1 VPRLASWT
9 PDLVTLDLLLS
20 VAELGSVGKAATAHG
35 MTQPSASARLRRL
48 ERQVGA
54 PVLVRSTQGST
65 LTPAGQAVVVW
76 AEAVVDSA
84 HALTDGIQSLRSGA
98 DARLRVAASLTVAE
112 YLLPT
117 WLLTLRGTHPDV
129 EVTATVANSRAVAE
143 AVRAGTVDVGFV
155 ESPQVPTGFGHVQ
168 VAADR
173 LVLAASPELVAGLV
187 GGASDET
194 GDAAVAV
201 GELEPEHLA
210 QLPLLLR
217 EPGSG
222 TRDTFLQALADVLGR
237 EPVLHRVIELGS
249 TTTILATARAGGGIG
264 VVSSRAVVGELA
276 ARSLREVRVAGL
288 RTVRPLTALWLG
300 ERPTPLAH
308 ELVALARTTASRPR

>member
-1 VPRLASWT
+1 MPRLASWT

-173 LVLAASPELVAGLV
+173 LVLAASPSWSRVSSV
-187 GGASDET
+187 GRPTRPGMRPSRSVSSSPSTLRSCRSCCGSPVRARGTRSCRRSPTCSGAS
-194 GDAAVAV
+194 
-201 GELEPEHLA
+201 PCC
-210 QLPLLLR
+210 
-217 EPGSG
+217 
-222 TRDTFLQALADVLGR
+222 
-237 EPVLHRVIELGS
+237 
-249 TTTILATARAGGGIG
+249 TA
-264 VVSSRAVVGELA
+264 
-276 ARSLREVRVAGL
+276 
-288 RTVRPLTALWLG
+288 
-300 ERPTPLAH
+300 
-308 ELVALARTTASRPR
+308 